1 MFLHE
6 FTYHKPTSIKE
17 ACALLNQNKNSA
29 ALAGG
34 TDLFVEMKK
43 GLRKN
48 DVIVSL
54 NKINELKALGWNGN
68 EFQIGAA
75 VTHNEIKK
83 SKVIQKEFPV
93 LADAASK
100 IGTEQVRNMGTVGG
114 NLCTGASCCDMAP
127 VLIALSADLEI
138 TDGNNSRTVS
148 LKDFFLN
155 HKSTQIKHG
164 EILTK
169 IILRKMEN
177 GSAVGFEKF
186 GLRDAASISVA
197 SSAVCILTDGK
208 KIDDVNVVIGAVAP
222 TPRISGKANAILNN
236 LSLEEIVEGSA
247 KLTEAAQ
254 AAVADSLPL
263 DDIRGSAEY
272 RRTIVAVLTKRAILK
287 AVNDAINSNKK

>member
-6 FTYHKPTSIKE
+6 FIYHKPTSIKE
-17 ACALLNQNKNSA
+17 ASLLLKSNENSA

-54 NKINELKALGWNGN
+54 NKINELKEYGWNGKD
-68 EFQIGAA
+68 FFLGAG
-75 VTHNEIKK
+75 VNHNEIKK
-83 SKVIQKEFPV
+83 SKLIQKDFPA
-93 LADAASK
+93 LSDAASK

-127 VLIALSADLEI
+127 VLMAMNAELEI
-138 TDGNNSRTVS
+138 TDSNSSRRIL

-155 HKSTQIKHG
+155 HKSIQLKRG
-164 EILTK
+164 EILSK
-169 IILRKMEN
+169 IILKKIEK
-177 GSAVGFEKF
+177 GTAVGFEKF

-197 SSAVCILTDGK
+197 SVAANISTDGK
-208 KIDDVNVVIGAVAP
+208 KITNANIVIGAVAP
-222 TPRISGKANAILNN
+222 TPRISQKTNSLLQNVSLTDLMN
-236 LSLEEIVEGSA
+236 KSETLEEIGS
-247 KLTEAAQ
+247 

-263 DDIRGSAEY
+263 DDIRGSAQY
-272 RRTIVAVLTKRAILK
+272 RRNLVAVLTKRAIIK
-287 AVNDAINSNKK
+287 AINDAVNSLK